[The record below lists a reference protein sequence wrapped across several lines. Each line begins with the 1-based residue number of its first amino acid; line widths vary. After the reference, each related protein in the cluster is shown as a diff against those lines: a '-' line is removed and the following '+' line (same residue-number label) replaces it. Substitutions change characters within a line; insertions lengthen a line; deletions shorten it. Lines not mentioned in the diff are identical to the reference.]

1 VIVYVDTSAA
11 MKLLVEEKESAT
23 LADHLQRR
31 TQDGD
36 TLIASMLLHT
46 ELHCSANRRP
56 EHIQHEAVSEV
67 LSAIA
72 LVDMENGDLT
82 TAPLLPGRLRSAD
95 AIHLATALR
104 LNARAMVGYAAEL
117 NAACRIAGIEALS
130 PGATSD

>member
-1 VIVYVDTSAA
+1 MIVYVDTSAA

-31 TQDGD
+31 AEGGD
-36 TLIASMLLHT
+36 TLVASLLLHT
-46 ELHCSANRRP
+46 ELHCAANRRR
-56 EHIQHEAVSEV
+56 EHIEHESVSEV

-72 LVDMENGDLT
+72 LVDIESGDLT

-104 LNARAMVGYAAEL
+104 LNARTMVVYDSELRAASR
-117 NAACRIAGIEALS
+117 AAGIEALS
-130 PGATSD
+130 PGAA